1 MNVLAVG
8 LAVMAVYLVLMVLW
22 TRYDQLL
29 DEENSASAA
38 GEEKR

>member
-22 TRYDQLL
+22 TRYDQRL
-29 DEENSASAA
+29 DEENSASAP
-38 GEEKR
+38 GEEGK